1 MESPTPTAP
10 IHVVP
15 APPRPWYS
23 QLPPSGRRPLTS
35 DAAVLDMAG
44 VSLTL
49 HVDADRLRGGQ
60 PGTVIITDER
70 FPADVELMAPYP
82 GTTAGERLSRVIL
95 AAADDGFAGDIEL
108 TCTPWRWN
116 PSICAGH
123 ADGPGWMIIAATY
136 TDAEGVRYS

>member
-1 MESPTPTAP
+1 

-15 APPRPWYS
+15 APARPWYS
-23 QLPPSGRRPLTS
+23 QLPPSSGRRLLTS

-49 HVDADRLRGGQ
+49 HVDADRLRRGQQ
-60 PGTVIITDER
+60 PGVVVITDER

-82 GTTAGERLSRVIL
+82 DTTAGERFSRVIL
-95 AAADDGFAGDIEL
+95 AAAADGFAGDIEL
-108 TCTPWRWN
+108 TCTPWGWN

-123 ADGPGWMIIAATY
+123 AAGPG
-136 TDAEGVRYS
+136 